1 MSLTVLLEDPR
12 RRERVV
18 ADCVRVIEEEVAARP
33 GLSGMAIR
41 AGYKAFSR
49 IRPGITR
56 GAVVRLIPEMAPVM
70 DVHWAEASASGDRRG
85 WYRTYDGRVAD
96 ELLAVTDGLAS
107 RSQNVVLAKLYRS
120 LRGSARE
127 HVVAGVPRL
136 YSLLE
141 AHLA

>member
-1 MSLTVLLEDPR
+1 MSLVVLLDDPR

-18 ADCVRVIEEEVAARP
+18 ADCVRVIEEEVAART
-33 GLSGMAIR
+33 GLSGLAIR
-41 AGYKAFSR
+41 AGYKAFTK

-56 GAVVRLIPEMAPVM
+56 GAVVRLVPEMAPVM
-70 DVHWAEASASGDRRG
+70 DAQWSEASASGDRRG
-85 WYRTYDGRVAD
+85 WYRNHDGKVAD

-107 RSQNVVLAKLYRS
+107 RSRNVVLLQLYRS
-120 LRGSARE
+120 LRGSARD

-136 YSLLE
+136 FALLE